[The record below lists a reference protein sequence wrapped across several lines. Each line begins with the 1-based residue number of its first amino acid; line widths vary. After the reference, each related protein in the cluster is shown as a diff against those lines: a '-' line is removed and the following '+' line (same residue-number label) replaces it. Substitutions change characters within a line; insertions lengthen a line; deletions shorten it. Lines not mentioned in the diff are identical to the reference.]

1 MHWYLYVLLS
11 IKLLF
16 VYFFIRN
23 KIDPSPKIK
32 KRLSY
37 IDTLFLFLLN
47 LLLLYLFHPFT
58 KNPVCIDKETKLFIF
73 TFGILTLIHSF

>member
-16 VYFFIRN
+16 VYFFIRD
-23 KIDPSPKIK
+23 KFDPSPKIK

-37 IDTLFLFLLN
+37 IDKLFLFLLN
-47 LLLLYLFHPFT
+47 VLILYLFHPFT
-58 KNPVCIDKETKLFIF
+58 KNPVSIDRETKIFLF